1 MKERKLNLILA
12 SVSDDLDAFGFNKET
27 RGVIEHALAEEQG
40 LVPDDSIA
48 FDNIDDATAFL
59 ESL

>member
-1 MKERKLNLILA
+1 MKEKKLNLILVSA
-12 SVSDDLDAFGFNKET
+12 SDDLDAYGFNKET
-27 RGVIEHALAEEQG
+27 RKVIEHALAEERG

-48 FDNIDDATAFL
+48 FDNIDDAIAFF